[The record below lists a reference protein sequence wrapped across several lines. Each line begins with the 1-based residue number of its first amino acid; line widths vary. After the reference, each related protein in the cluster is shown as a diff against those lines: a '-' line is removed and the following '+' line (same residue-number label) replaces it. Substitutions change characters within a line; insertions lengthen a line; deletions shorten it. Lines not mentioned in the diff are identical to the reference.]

1 VRTARGSELRD
12 AFDREFAATPRPAEP
27 SHRDFLCIRVGGEPS
42 AIPLDDIASLHADLR
57 VVALPSRAPEL
68 LGVAAIRAAIVPIYD
83 LGFAFGMSRADV
95 PRWTVVLRDGAAG
108 FAFEGYDGH
117 ARIPDRA
124 IAAASQRRHTI
135 GQFSAGGQPR
145 SIIDLGTVLAAIE
158 NRRNPGGPGKEP

>member
-1 VRTARGSELRD
+1 MKTARVSELRD
-12 AFDREFAATPRPAEP
+12 AFDQDFAAAPRPAEP

-42 AIPLDDIASLHADLR
+42 AIPLGDIASLHADLR

-68 LGVAAIRAAIVPIYD
+68 LGVAAIRAALVPIYD
-83 LGFAFGMSRADV
+83 LGFAFGVSRADV
-95 PRWTVVLRDGAAG
+95 PRWIVVVRGGAAG

-124 IAAASQRRHTI
+124 IAAASQRRHMT

-158 NRRNPGGPGKEP
+158 NRRHAGGTAKEP